1 MTDYPEHLH
10 FFCIDFK
17 IWCKNKG
24 IKQASRSL
32 NSVLDYHR
40 DPHFIRLLTNLSR
53 FIIKL
58 ARLLALT
65 ISERLYQIV
74 PLSWQYIFKFLHC
87 FSSSLMLTSC
97 CYAIITIL
105 LKRVFCIHFFY
116 SLTSLFHLVL
126 KNYSP
131 SQPFMCYL
139 NQSSLW
145 FYFLRKF
152 TISCTLF
159 DLYWIAWMYF
169 WYGLKSIIGTSIG
182 GCDIVLPVVHL
193 SRTDGG
199 NSALN

>member
-1 MTDYPEHLH
+1 M
-10 FFCIDFK
+10 
-17 IWCKNKG
+17 
-24 IKQASRSL
+24 

-40 DPHFIRLLTNLSR
+40 DPHFIRLLTNFSR

-139 NQSSLW
+139 NQSSLCL
-145 FYFLRKF
+145 YNTRSIPFLRSSYQPIF
-152 TISCTLF
+152 
-159 DLYWIAWMYF
+159 WIWR
-169 WYGLKSIIGTSIG
+169 SP
-182 GCDIVLPVVHL
+182 CPLP
-193 SRTDGG
+193 
-199 NSALN
+199 

>member
-1 MTDYPEHLH
+1 M
-10 FFCIDFK
+10 
-17 IWCKNKG
+17 
-24 IKQASRSL
+24 

-131 SQPFMCYL
+131 SQPFICYL
-139 NQSSLW
+139 NQSSLSLLG
-145 FYFLRKF
+145 YKKHP
-152 TISCTLF
+152 ISQIILSTHLL
-159 DLYWIAWMYF
+159 DLA
-169 WYGLKSIIGTSIG
+169 
-182 GCDIVLPVVHL
+182 LPL
-193 SRTDGG
+193 P
-199 NSALN
+199 SALKLLTSCSHIPGLPAPSSNCLLALFY